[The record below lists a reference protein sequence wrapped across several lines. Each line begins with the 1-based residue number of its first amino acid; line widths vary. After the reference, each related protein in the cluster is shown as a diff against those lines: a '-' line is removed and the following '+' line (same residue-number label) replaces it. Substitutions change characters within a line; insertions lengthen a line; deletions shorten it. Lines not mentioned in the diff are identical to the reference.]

1 MSQYPPPFQPPQ
13 GPLGYPTYNVGADLL
28 RPARI
33 ASVMLWILG
42 GLGMLCGVCAS
53 TLPWVLPLDRAVEE
67 ARAKLPAEQLN
78 QIRNVDLPQFIRIL
92 FTGMGVLVLVA
103 SIVLLCTA
111 GFVWRG
117 RRGAAITAMVECIL
131 IALCC
136 LLGICLGLLQA
147 ASGVA
152 AGIGGAILWLV
163 VGIAFGVTIFWL
175 ARALRVSAMLGQNRQ
190 YPAQYMQYMQQQA
203 GLGQGGYGY
212 GYGPPG
218 HAPPPVAPPPAPA
231 PPPPGGPQENP
242 HG

>member
-1 MSQYPPPFQPPQ
+1 
-13 GPLGYPTYNVGADLL
+13 
-28 RPARI
+28 
-33 ASVMLWILG
+33 MLWILG
-42 GLGMLCGVCAS
+42 GFGTLCGVCTG

-67 ARAKLPAEQLN
+67 ARAKLPAEQMN
-78 QIRNVDLPQFIRIL
+78 QIRNVDLVQLMRIG
-92 FTGMGVLVLVA
+92 FTGAGALFLIA

-175 ARALRVSAMLGQNRQ
+175 ARALRVSGMLGPQQQ
-190 YPAQYMQYMQQQA
+190 YTAQYMQYMQQQA
-203 GLGQGGYGY
+203 GYGQGDYGY
-212 GYGPPG
+212 GYGTPG
-218 HAPPPVAPPPAPA
+218 RGPPPVAPPP
-231 PPPPGGPQENP
+231 PPPLSP
-242 HG
+242 HGGSQDNAQQ